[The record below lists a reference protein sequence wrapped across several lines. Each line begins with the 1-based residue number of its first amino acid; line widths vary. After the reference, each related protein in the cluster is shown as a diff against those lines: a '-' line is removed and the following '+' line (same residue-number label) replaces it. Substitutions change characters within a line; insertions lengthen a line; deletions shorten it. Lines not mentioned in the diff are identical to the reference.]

1 MEMNYRVVVR
11 FSQTEEIRE
20 QYFPTYAD
28 ADTIAE
34 YLFLALVNGAK
45 LGYVLQELID
55 GKVITAQKYGEPIG
69 RWEKLS
75 WGA

>member
-20 QYFPTYAD
+20 QYFPTYED
-28 ADTIAE
+28 ADTIAG
-34 YLFLALVNGAK
+34 YLFLALENGAK

-55 GKVITAQKYGEPIG
+55 GKIITAQEYGEPVG
-69 RWEKLS
+69 QWKNLS
-75 WGA
+75 WAA

>member
-20 QYFPTYAD
+20 QYFPTYQE
-28 ADTIAE
+28 ADTIAD
-34 YLFLALVNGAK
+34 YLFLALENGAG

-55 GKVITAQKYGEPIG
+55 GKIITAQEYGESIG
-69 RWEKLS
+69 QWKNLS
-75 WGA
+75 WNA

>member
-45 LGYVLQELID
+45 IGYVLQELID
-55 GKVITAQKYGEPIG
+55 GKIITAQEYGEPVG
-69 RWEKLS
+69 QWKNLS
-75 WGA
+75 WNV

>member
-20 QYFPTYAD
+20 QYFPTYGD
-28 ADTIAE
+28 ADTISD
-34 YLFLALVNGAK
+34 YLFLALENGAE
-45 LGYVLQELID
+45 LGYVLQERIG
-55 GKVITAQKYGEPIG
+55 GKVITAQEYGEPVG
-69 RWEKLS
+69 EWKNLS

>member
-1 MEMNYRVVVR
+1 MEMNYRVVIR

-34 YLFLALVNGAK
+34 YLFLALENGAE

-55 GKVITAQKYGEPIG
+55 GKIITAQEYGGPVG
-69 RWEKLS
+69 QWENLS
-75 WGA
+75 WNA

>member
-1 MEMNYRVVVR
+1 MKMNYRVIVR
-11 FSQTEEIRE
+11 FSQTEEIRV

-34 YLFLALVNGAK
+34 YLDLALENGAK

-55 GKVITAQKYGEPIG
+55 GKITTAQEYGYPVG
-69 RWEKLS
+69 QWKNLRWN
-75 WGA
+75 A